1 MEEFLRNSI
10 INLENWIS
18 SQEYSSYDH
27 YDFWSSK
34 FGIISRELYSK
45 NRCLGFPIMGFL
57 YLLDAFLPN
66 YRMLFSKKDISCEAL
81 PYFARGYFRLYK
93 IMRKNT
99 YLVKAI
105 RCLDLLTK
113 KSIKTKSGIGWGLHF
128 DWPGTTF
135 IPKNT
140 PCITITSNAVDAF
153 LEGYKVTKD
162 ITYMEIAIKAAEF
175 AINDLNRKNLG
186 RVVAV
191 SYTPI
196 CNTLAINANSF
207 CAKMLYDVSVL
218 SGNHRYVAFADKI
231 LGYILQQQNADGSW
245 FYRDKSQY
253 TNNFIDNLHTCFVL
267 EHLYSIFLGNGNQ
280 GIKAVLEKGYSF
292 FVNKFINSDHSC
304 KHFYKYPNP
313 TGIKVDIRSCAETI
327 YCCTLLSTLFPEA
340 LNIAKQVAYW
350 TIKNM
355 QDPRGFFYFRIYRIS
370 KNKMPY
376 MRWGQAPMFNALT
389 YLFKKFEDN

>member
-1 MEEFLRNSI
+1 MEKSLKTSI
-10 INLENWIS
+10 IKLENWIS
-18 SQEYSSYDH
+18 SQRYSSYDH

-34 FGIISRELYSK
+34 FGIISRGLYYK
-45 NRCLGFPIMGFL
+45 NRHLGFPIMGFL
-57 YLLDAFLPN
+57 YLIDAFLPN
-66 YRMLFSKKDISCEAL
+66 SRMLFFKKEISCEAL
-81 PYFARGYFRLYK
+81 PYFARGYFRLYEV
-93 IMRKNT
+93 MRENA

-105 RCLDLLTK
+105 QCLDLLAK
-113 KSIKTKSGIGWGLHF
+113 KGVETKSGIGWGLHF
-128 DWPGTTF
+128 DWPSRAF

-175 AINDLNRKNLG
+175 AIKDLNRKNLG
-186 RVVAV
+186 RIVAV

-207 CAKMLYDVSVL
+207 CVKMLYDVSVL
-218 SGNHRYVAFADKI
+218 SEDHRYAAFADRI

-245 FYRDKSQY
+245 FYRDKSQN
-253 TNNFIDNLHTCFVL
+253 TDNFIDNLHTCFVL
-267 EHLYSIFLGNGNQ
+267 EHLYSIFLENSNQ
-280 GIKAVLEKGYSF
+280 RIKVALEKGYSF
-292 FVNKFINSDHSC
+292 FVNTFINNDYSC

-313 TGIKVDIRSCAETI
+313 TGVKVDIRSCAETI
-327 YCCTLLSTLFPEA
+327 YCCALLSPLFPDA

-350 TIKNM
+350 TMKNM
-355 QDPRGFFYFRIYRIS
+355 QDPCGFFYFRSYRVG

-389 YLFKKFEDN
+389 YLLKKLEG